1 MRGAVRL
8 LGLPSSKWGD
18 WGSPASITS
27 SVDVF
32 KDATLD
38 AAVTNAI
45 GTLVK
50 LDKELVRLGEFRGTD
65 VNVTVNLGVMQI
77 TLTRSYSTK
86 T

>member
-1 MRGAVRL
+1 MRGAGRL

-18 WGSPASITS
+18 WASQAPVTI
-27 SVDVF
+27 DVF
-32 KDATLD
+32 KDATVD

-77 TLTRSYSTK
+77 TLTRNYSTK

>member
-8 LGLPSSKWGD
+8 LGSSKWSD
-18 WGSPASITS
+18 WAQAPITS

-32 KDATLD
+32 KDATVD
-38 AAVTNAI
+38 AAITNAI

-86 T
+86 S